1 MKQLTKITF
10 LFLLIAIAFSAC
22 TEENYADW
30 KILNDNRYATELDS
44 LSIKNYTKTES
55 GLCYKIIYPGEMKR
69 ANIDSYVTVKYTLK
83 LMNKKILQ
91 TGTFTGTLVSS
102 SYGSGT
108 IAAWQEAIPL
118 LKVGGVMDMFFS
130 YDLGY
135 GSTGN
140 GSVPPYSMLYYTVEL
155 VDAQN

>member
-10 LFLLIAIAFSAC
+10 LFFIIAIAFSAC

-30 KILNDNRYATELDS
+30 KILNDNRYATELATTDF
-44 LSIKNYTKTES
+44 TKSES

-83 LMNKKILQ
+83 LITGKIIE
-91 TGTFTGTLVSS
+91 TGTFTGTLISS
-102 SYGSGT
+102 NYGSGT
-108 IAAWQEAIPL
+108 IAAWKEAIPL
-118 LKVGGVMDMFFS
+118 LKVGAVMDMFFS

-135 GSTGN
+135 GSTASGA
-140 GSVPPYSMLYYTVEL
+140 VPPYSMLYYSVEL
-155 VDAQN
+155 LDAQN